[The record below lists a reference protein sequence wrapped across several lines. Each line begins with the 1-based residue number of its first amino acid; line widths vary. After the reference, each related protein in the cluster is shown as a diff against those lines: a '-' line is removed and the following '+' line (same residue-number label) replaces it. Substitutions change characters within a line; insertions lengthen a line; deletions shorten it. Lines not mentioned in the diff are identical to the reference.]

1 MDYVQERGDNG
12 KGCLMLFIDPD
23 IYIPLYVKEIT
34 DFCAAEKERNDP
46 RRKQLQLLF
55 ENEKDP
61 AEKRLH
67 KQQLDVFLRE
77 QFTFPSKMDQFC
89 IECAYQFMKLDI
101 AAKYE
106 GTPIKNNVRGD
117 GGRKDR
123 WALTKHP
130 EGRGAHAATQGRQAR
145 RLYRAMRGASD
156 ARRAGIHV

>member
-1 MDYVQERGDNG
+1 MDHVEERGVNI
-12 KGCLMLFIDPD
+12 KGRLELFVDPD
-23 IYIPLYVKEIT
+23 IYVPAYVKEIT
-34 DFCAAEKERNDP
+34 EFCAAEKVRTDP

-67 KQQLDVFLRE
+67 KQQLDGFLRE
-77 QFTFPSKMDQFC
+77 QFTFPAKMDQFC
-89 IECAYQFMKLDI
+89 VECTQQFAKLDI
-101 AAKYE
+101 YAKYE
-106 GTPIKNNVRGD
+106 GTPIKIIIRGD

-123 WALTKHP
+123 WRLTAHP

-145 RLYRAMRGASD
+145 RLYKAMRGASD